1 MFRNPDFKS
10 TGFKGRTVI
19 LVYDFSTPRTA
30 FRAVFHLLHR
40 GIVCIK
46 RHRKILNWFRLMMF
60 PLIFKWKRETGGIK
74 RILHVISKYPR
85 LTKKRTD
92 IGWRVCGLITRKAW
106 LFFIQFNGVF
116 VGVTYFHS
124 ISYTDKSADFG
135 IYIANVEN
143 RNKGVGTIVLK
154 KMIRYA
160 ADVMRFRRLFLDV
173 LASNERAI
181 AVYESCGFAP
191 TGENDGDFY
200 RYVLELS

>member
-1 MFRNPDFKS
+1 MYKKTPENIELVPFDDVSFDIQMETRNWRNKADIARYFKIPAIDEE
-10 TGFKGRTVI
+10 T
-19 LVYDFSTPRTA
+19 
-30 FRAVFHLLHR
+30 HR
-40 GIVCIK
+40 
-46 RHRKILNWFRLMMF
+46 HWLASL
-60 PLIFKWKRETGGIK
+60 
-74 RILHVISKYPR
+74 
-85 LTKKRTD
+85 
-92 IGWRVCGLITRKAW
+92 RVDHPKSMA
-106 LFFIQFNGVF
+106 FFIQFDGVF
-116 VGVTYFHS
+116 VGVTYFYS